1 MLILYEYCRKTNY
14 ISLQERITMSVDSIL
29 ASTLHIT
36 GVVLKASFKLAEA
49 SAAAMEVTADA
60 LASWAKRAKAKSD
73 IATIEE
79 WSKITTPSKADI
91 EAAKAKMKA
100 SQEASDDLNSK

>member
-1 MLILYEYCRKTNY
+1 
-14 ISLQERITMSVDSIL
+14 MSVDSIL